1 MDDGSKKKR
10 ACGEPSSQADGNPG
24 TSCPTYRPYHVTYG
38 QTVMNKIQHPMMMKE
53 TRGGDT
59 QNTKIEQATEASN
72 KLINLEAT
80 KTKANNQYLTVT
92 IKLFH
97 PLI

>member
-1 MDDGSKKKR
+1 MDRKKNVR
-10 ACGEPSSQADGNPG
+10 VVNQARKQMG

-38 QTVMNKIQHPMMMKE
+38 QTVMNKIQHPMMMKRRRQAE
-53 TRGGDT
+53 SGDT
-59 QNTKIEQATEASN
+59 LNTKIGKRQEASN